1 MMLAT
6 AVDCVDHCEKHAT
19 SGLHE
24 FWTCAAL
31 DVTAFSSVVTVSAG
45 PLFPEPMLKD
55 PTACGGPSGSLNKC
69 EI

>member
-24 FWTCAAL
+24 FCTCAAL
-31 DVTAFSSVVTVSAG
+31 EVTAFSSVFAVSAG
-45 PLFPEPMLKD
+45 PLFPEPTFND
-55 PTACGGPSGSLNKC
+55 PTAWAGPSGSLNKC